1 MFCAVTERGARAVHG
16 GVPTTD
22 DHHVAAN
29 AERLAKV
36 GALHKVDAVDEA
48 FKITSW
54 NVECN
59 RIHGPRADSNRAE
72 VLLQLLKGDVASDL
86 RVVNK
91 LHAELLNQADVGL
104 NCFAWQAECWDA
116 NEHGAAAVRQAVIDG
131 DLVALDGKFARHRET
146 SRARTDH
153 RNALGARRDL
163 RRNVRDP
170 RCGVPLNEESLHCAD
185 GERAINVATT
195 AGALAR
201 GGADVG
207 AHRGDRI
214 RLAGEEVPLFELP
227 FGGEVQVPA
236 AVGANGAGLLA
247 LNVALKPR
255 SIDWLNQKVLRL
267 EGHDQP
273 FLPTVGPRFS
283 EEILAGAP
291 RGRLRREGVD
301 QARCASISASTSAA

>member
-1 MFCAVTERGARAVHG
+1 MFCTVAERGARAVHG
-16 GVPTTD
+16 GVPATD
-22 DHHVAAN
+22 DHHVATN
-29 AERLAKV
+29 AERIAKV
-36 GALHKVDAVDEA
+36 RGLHKVNAVDETL
-48 FKITSW
+48 KITPW

-59 RIHGPRADSNRAE
+59 RIHGSCADSDRVE
-72 VLLQLLKGDVASDL
+72 VFLKLLKGDVSPNL
-86 RVVNK
+86 RVVDK
-91 LHAELLNQADVGL
+91 LHAELLNQTDVGL
-104 NCFAWQAECWDA
+104 NCFAWQAEGGNA
-116 NEHGAAAVRQAVIDG
+116 NQHGAAAVRQAVIDG
-131 DLVALDGKFARHRET
+131 DLVALDGKLARHREACG
-146 SRARTDH
+146 SGTDH
-153 RNALGARRDL
+153 RNALSARRDL

-170 RCGVPLNEESLHCAD
+170 RGGVPLNEESLHCAD
-185 GERAINVATT
+185 GERAINVATA

-227 FGGEVQVPA
+227 FGGEVQVTA